1 VSAVLDKVEK
11 SLHQHIAAWHAPRQ
25 IARFA
30 LTVILAL
37 PGVVAAGQGRLH
49 WADLWAALPAAVSVA
64 VEQMWKTVPLD
75 AVLATL
81 AAERRQA
88 AHPPEPPEPDGI
100 P

>member
-1 VSAVLDKVEK
+1 VSGVLDKVEM
-11 SLHQHIAAWHAPRQ
+11 SLHQHIAAWHVPRQ

-37 PGVVAAGQGRLH
+37 PGVLAAGQGRLH
-49 WADLWAALPAAVSVA
+49 WADLWAALPAALSVA

-75 AVLATL
+75 KVLATL
-81 AAERRQA
+81 AAERRTA
-88 AHPPEPPEPDGI
+88 ADPPEPREPDEI